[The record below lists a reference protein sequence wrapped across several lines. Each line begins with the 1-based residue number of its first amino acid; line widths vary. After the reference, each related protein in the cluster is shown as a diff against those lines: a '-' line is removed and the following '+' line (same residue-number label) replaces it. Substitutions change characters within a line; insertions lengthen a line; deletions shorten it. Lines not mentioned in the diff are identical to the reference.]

1 MTHGFASWSGWIWSN
16 LITFQHGE
24 FPTLVPVRS
33 MVWTKILRPGGMPKI
48 MGFRICPPSTWASS
62 RFQSKKSWCYSPK
75 GEPQHGGIFSFGRRS
90 PLVATRKAQVNS
102 SVKSCNLQ
110 KASYV
115 TSFGFCLRMSLVY
128 HLLPLYIYIHS
139 NAFTQNGCSKLIN
152 NDNQRVASL

>member
-1 MTHGFASWSGWIWSN
+1 MNLIKFDHVSAWRIPDSCSGSFYGLDQNLAASWYAKNHGVPN
-16 LITFQHGE
+16 LSPFNISFLS
-24 FPTLVPVRS
+24 FS
-33 MVWTKILRPGGMPKI
+33 TKEKLMLP
-48 MGFRICPPSTWASS
+48 
-62 RFQSKKSWCYSPK
+62 PK

-128 HLLPLYIYIHS
+128 HLLPLYIYIILYP
-139 NAFTQNGCSKLIN
+139 FKRIYPEWLFKV
-152 NDNQRVASL
+152 D